1 MKNLMMSLPKFLK
14 VTPSSNL
21 FAFRLQST
29 FKRYV
34 YTKYFTTIYLY
45 LLSKNRFVCY
55 ILHNFQKKIYFLF
68 LLKCTFFSQD
78 LDVTLTQPSQLKPK
92 PASEELVFGKFFTD
106 HMLRIHW
113 TQNQGWSEPRITP
126 FQHFQMHPAAK
137 ALHYAQELYE
147 GE

>member
-1 MKNLMMSLPKFLK
+1 MYN
-14 VTPSSNL
+14 
-21 FAFRLQST
+21 FR
-29 FKRYV
+29 
-34 YTKYFTTIYLY
+34 
-45 LLSKNRFVCY
+45 
-55 ILHNFQKKIYFLF
+55 IYFLLNVF
-68 LLKCTFFSQD
+68 FFSQD
-78 LDVTLTQPSQLKPK
+78 LEVTLTQPSQLKPK

-147 GE
+147 GNYVLKKCFGRYES

>member
-1 MKNLMMSLPKFLK
+1 MFITIFYYYLSTSTSFL
-14 VTPSSNL
+14 
-21 FAFRLQST
+21 
-29 FKRYV
+29 
-34 YTKYFTTIYLY
+34 
-45 LLSKNRFVCY
+45 KNRFVCY
-55 ILHNFQKKIYFLF
+55 ILYNFRIYFLLNVF
-68 LLKCTFFSQD
+68 FFSQD
-78 LDVTLTQPSQLKPK
+78 LEVTLTQPSQLKPK

-147 GE
+147 GKY

>member
-1 MKNLMMSLPKFLK
+1 M
-14 VTPSSNL
+14 
-21 FAFRLQST
+21 
-29 FKRYV
+29 
-34 YTKYFTTIYLY
+34 
-45 LLSKNRFVCY
+45 LSKNRFVCY

>member
-1 MKNLMMSLPKFLK
+1 MSPIYLEHPVSNIHFLK
-14 VTPSSNL
+14 TEFSCSVIFCTIFEKKNFFL
-21 FAFRLQST
+21 
-29 FKRYV
+29 
-34 YTKYFTTIYLY
+34 KY
-45 LLSKNRFVCY
+45 
-55 ILHNFQKKIYFLF
+55 
-68 LLKCTFFSQD
+68 FFSQD
-78 LDVTLTQPSQLKPK
+78 LEVTLAQPSQLKPK

-113 TQNQGWSEPRITP
+113 TQNHGWSKPKITP